1 MSSTTDSI
9 AENISVICDRVV
21 QSRDPKAIAQTI
33 KSIPDISKA
42 AFAAMYIASELSLTD
57 TGFKM
62 LGRIQ
67 IELLKD

>member
-1 MSSTTDSI
+1 MYNPTVETLHD
-9 AENISVICDRVV
+9 ICDRVL
-21 QSRDPKAIAQTI
+21 QSRDPKAIAQAI
-33 KSIPDISKA
+33 KSIPDIPKA

-67 IELLKD
+67 IELLKEKS